1 MAAGFARLRDLNT
14 LESPILHE
22 NITNSSGRRGVHRNS
37 GLRGV
42 FCLSAGDGIGPDD
55 GLRARRIGRPTSR
68 RPRLTPRNPEEKLL
82 LDFTG
87 SDWCIYCQKLD
98 AEVLATP
105 EFKSFAKDYVLVCV
119 DFPKAKELPAAEK
132 KQNDALGERFKIEG
146 YPTLIVTDASGT
158 EIRRAVGYEPGSG
171 PRAYLAQLAP
181 N

>member
-1 MAAGFARLRDLNT
+1 MRFPRILLVSASIALACAAYLVFAPNT
-14 LESPILHE
+14 GWSTDYEAARVSAAK
-22 NITNSSGRRGVHRNS
+22 SGK
-37 GLRGV
+37 
-42 FCLSAGDGIGPDD
+42 
-55 GLRARRIGRPTSR
+55 
-68 RPRLTPRNPEEKLL
+68 KLM

-98 AEVLATP
+98 AEVLSTP
-105 EFKSFAKDYVLVCV
+105 EFKSFARDYVLVCV
-119 DFPKAKELPAAEK
+119 DFPKATELPAVEK

-158 EIRRAVGYEPGSG
+158 EVRRAVGYEPGSG

>member
-1 MAAGFARLRDLNT
+1 MRTSRILPAAAFIGIACAAYFVFRPATVSAPMTVSAPKADWAT
-14 LESPILHE
+14 DFEAAKADAAK
-22 NITNSSGRRGVHRNS
+22 SGR
-37 GLRGV
+37 
-42 FCLSAGDGIGPDD
+42 
-55 GLRARRIGRPTSR
+55 
-68 RPRLTPRNPEEKLL
+68 KLL

-146 YPTLIVTDASGT
+146 YPTLIVADASGT
-158 EIRRAVGYEPGSG
+158 EVRRAVGYEPGSG
-171 PRAYLAQLAP
+171 PGAYLAQLAP